1 MLYNASFGRS
11 HFSIYNMYSHQETTN
26 QMFQMVT
33 YVEAKSKYEKSKRAQ
48 IYRKFKDQIV
58 SLKNVQ
64 IWGN

>member
-1 MLYNASFGRS
+1 
-11 HFSIYNMYSHQETTN
+11 
-26 QMFQMVT
+26 MFQMVT

-64 IWGN
+64 ICGN